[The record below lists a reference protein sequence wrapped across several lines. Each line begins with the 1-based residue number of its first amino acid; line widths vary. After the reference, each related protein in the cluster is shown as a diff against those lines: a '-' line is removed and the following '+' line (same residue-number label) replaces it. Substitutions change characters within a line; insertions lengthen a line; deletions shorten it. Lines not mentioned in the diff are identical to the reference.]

1 MVLYFLSD
9 EVWWQCT
16 LLIKS
21 WVQFLHKRVLVKSWT
36 QALHERVLKHFSS
49 TSFHISR
56 RRRKKIYHNTTSD
69 VAVSEI
75 HAVTETVMAAANVH
89 SATFTP
95 KLRRSRDS
103 GRTTIRRQHNT
114 QHAHPPSWGWGSAWV
129 SFKWTSVTG
138 APLRKPR
145 EQQQATQ
152 TTFKRR
158 SNCEKKEEKKKGERE
173 KRSHGST
180 KLHRKINQVKP
191 HNTCHKTRSAHVKHI
206 IMSKEKRNSKAML
219 VNFVY
224 SMFLMRTG
232 GAGKHEVK
240 T

>member
-1 MVLYFLSD
+1 MLLTIHLLLFLLLFLYKCKKQQRQVLLVRCTWMVLYFLSD
-9 EVWWQCT
+9 EHMFCMTLHFTHQIMSAISTQTCT
-16 LLIKS
+16 CWIMNAS
-21 WVQFLHKRVLVKSWT
+21 STWT
-36 QALHERVLKHFSS
+36 RTKGFCS
-49 TSFHISR
+49 TSFHILKN
-56 RRRKKIYHNTTSD
+56 KKKHNTTSD

-75 HAVTETVMAAANVH
+75 HIVTETVMATANVH

-95 KLRRSRDS
+95 KLTRSRDL

-158 SNCEKKEEKKKGERE
+158 SNCDNNNNNNKKRVFK
-173 KRSHGST
+173 SVQFSV
-180 KLHRKINQVKP
+180 L
-191 HNTCHKTRSAHVKHI
+191 
-206 IMSKEKRNSKAML
+206 L
-219 VNFVY
+219 
-224 SMFLMRTG
+224 
-232 GAGKHEVK
+232 
-240 T
+240 

>member
-1 MVLYFLSD
+1 MHFTHQIMSAIST
-9 EVWWQCT
+9 QTCT
-16 LLIKS
+16 CRIMN
-21 WVQFLHKRVLVKSWT
+21 
-36 QALHERVLKHFSS
+36 ASS
-49 TSFHISR
+49 TWTRAKTFFLNILSHLKKKKK
-56 RRRKKIYHNTTSD
+56 KKIYHNTTSD

-95 KLRRSRDS
+95 KLTRSRDS

-158 SNCEKKEEKKKGERE
+158 SNCEKKEEEKKGERE

-191 HNTCHKTRSAHVKHI
+191 HNNTCHKTRSAHVKHI

>member
-1 MVLYFLSD
+1 MSICFA
-9 EVWWQCT
+9 WHCT

-21 WVQFLHKRVLVKSWT
+21 WVQFLHKRVLVESWT
-36 QALHERVLKHFSS
+36 QALHERVLKAFAQRPF
-49 TSFHISR
+49 TSWKTQ
-56 RRRKKIYHNTTSD
+56 KKHNTTSD

-75 HAVTETVMAAANVH
+75 HIVTETVMATANVH

-95 KLRRSRDS
+95 KLTRSRDL

-158 SNCEKKEEKKKGERE
+158 SNCDNNNNNNKKRERESEKKV
-173 KRSHGST
+173 T
-180 KLHRKINQVKP
+180 WLN
-191 HNTCHKTRSAHVKHI
+191 
-206 IMSKEKRNSKAML
+206 
-219 VNFVY
+219 
-224 SMFLMRTG
+224 
-232 GAGKHEVK
+232 
-240 T
+240 